1 MCVALIGFA
10 IHLPVSVASILA
22 LVMFTDW
29 ALQYLSVAESTN
41 KRRLIT
47 GVLGG
52 FGYATVLFSVI
63 RTMVEMA
70 GWH

>member
-1 MCVALIGFA
+1 M
-10 IHLPVSVASILA
+10 LA
-22 LVMFTDW
+22 LVMFMDW
-29 ALQYLSVAESTN
+29 ALQYLSVAQSTN

-63 RTMVEMA
+63 RTMLEMT